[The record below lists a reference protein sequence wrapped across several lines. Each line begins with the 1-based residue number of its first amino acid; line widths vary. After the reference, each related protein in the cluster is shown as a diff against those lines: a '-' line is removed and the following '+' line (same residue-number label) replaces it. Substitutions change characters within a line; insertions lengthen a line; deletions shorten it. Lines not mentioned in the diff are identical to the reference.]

1 MDRKCLMEF
10 STVEDIEEMTV
21 TLAHCSMKSNTK
33 WKGTELSLSRWNIS
47 LLINQSIN
55 QAVVVVQD
63 VNYNAEE
70 SEVYHPNW

>member
-1 MDRKCLMEF
+1 
-10 STVEDIEEMTV
+10 
-21 TLAHCSMKSNTK
+21 MKSNTK

-55 QAVVVVQD
+55 QAVVVVVVVVVQD
-63 VNYNAEE
+63 DNNYNAEE